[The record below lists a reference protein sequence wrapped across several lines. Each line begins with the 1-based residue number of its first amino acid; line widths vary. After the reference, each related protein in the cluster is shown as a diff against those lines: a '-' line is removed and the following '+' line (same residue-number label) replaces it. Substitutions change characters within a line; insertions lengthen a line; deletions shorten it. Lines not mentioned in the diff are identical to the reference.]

1 MFLIKIQLFTIIM
14 ELGIIMGAV
23 IMGAV
28 VHG

>member
-1 MFLIKIQLFTIIM
+1 VFLIKIQLFTIIM